1 MISPSAAPRRCWL
14 VLLLLVLIIG
24 GCTSPAEPADS
35 VNAET
40 ELPPGADPF
49 PASAYEGKLEP
60 FAYGL
65 GDYTEGM
72 LEELGEP
79 QAMDYLTG
87 GLYFDYP
94 EVVYFTDAQLRE
106 DDSIAP
112 GSVKRIGMRP
122 GTELFGV
129 TVGDTFSEI
138 REILGEQ
145 GTVRSMVENANDG
158 YYEDQWTLHYTLG
171 DYELVFAANAEDEAT
186 IAAYYEVGA

>member
-1 MISPSAAPRRCWL
+1 MRGASAAPRSYWL
-14 VLLLLVLIIG
+14 VLILLVLIIG
-24 GCTSPAEPADS
+24 GCTSQAEPADS

-49 PASAYEGKLEP
+49 PPGAYEGKLEP

-79 QAMDYLTG
+79 QAMDYFAG
-87 GLYFDYP
+87 GLYFSYP
-94 EVVYFTDAQLRE
+94 EVVYFTDAELRE
-106 DDSIAP
+106 DDSVAP

-129 TVGDTFSEI
+129 SVGDPFSEI
-138 REILGEQ
+138 RATLGER
-145 GTVRSMVENANDG
+145 GTVRSMAENANDG

-171 DYELVFAANAEDEAT
+171 DYELVFEANAEDEPT
-186 IAAYYEVGA
+186 VAAYYEVGE